1 MDSQDGQSQRP
12 LAKIGASSTASTTSS
27 PFTDDLRGYVN
38 KVMDEWKVPGLAV
51 AVVDGDQVYTEGFG
65 YAELPDTKVTPET
78 LFFAGSTTKTI
89 TAAALA
95 HMIDSKN
102 YSSLKD
108 GWSTPISSII
118 RDDFVV
124 GNEWTTAH
132 LTLDDAVSHRTGM
145 APHDFAWMRT
155 EGGMILTPAEMV
167 KKLRALKLSAE
178 PRTVYQYCHHMYV
191 ALGHVI
197 ETLSG
202 QWLGDYLRKTIFE
215 PLSMTATY
223 CDTQDAM
230 DAPEHLAS
238 GYYWDAKRRE
248 YGLVAFDSMREGNG
262 AGFVISNV
270 VDYAKWLKCLLYET
284 EPFSKQSHKDI
295 RKPRML
301 AYQEEKTGPG
311 EVLHGLGWQQKV
323 VHGVLVYMYGAT
335 EAAYATQVYWLPELK
350 YGLVTM
356 ANVAAPGNAAE
367 ETIAWKMVEDK
378 LGVPE
383 NERFDI
389 SGHMKAAADR
399 QAERIRSAADILY
412 PIRPDRPLPSPLN
425 NSQLVGTYIDEGYG
439 VLRIDEEGSTDAG
452 QATLIARRSDMV
464 FNYQLRFRH
473 VSGSFWVVEIW
484 YDDTRSQEGFWG
496 GEFRVGVDGNA
507 SGLMVHLS
515 PEGAEIDDGFV
526 WFERV
531 T

>member
-1 MDSQDGQSQRP
+1 
-12 LAKIGASSTASTTSS
+12 
-27 PFTDDLRGYVN
+27 
-38 KVMDEWKVPGLAV
+38 
-51 AVVDGDQVYTEGFG
+51 GFG
-65 YAELPDTKVTPET
+65 YAELPDTKITPET
-78 LFFAGSTTKTI
+78 LFFAGSTTKTM

-95 HMIDSKN
+95 YMIDSKN
-102 YSSLKD
+102 YSFLQD
-108 GWSTPISSII
+108 GWSTPISSMI

-124 GNEWTTAH
+124 GNGWTMAH
-132 LTLDDAVSHRTGM
+132 LTLDDAVSHWTGM
-145 APHDFAWMRT
+145 APHDFAWMCT
-155 EGGMILTPAEMV
+155 ERGMTLTPAEMV
-167 KKLRALKLSAE
+167 N
-178 PRTVYQYCHHMYV
+178 TVTTFTWSWGMSSRP
-191 ALGHVI
+191 
-197 ETLSG
+197 LSG
-202 QWLGDYLRKTIFE
+202 QWLRDHLRKTVLE

-223 CDTQDAM
+223 CDTQHAM

-238 GYYWDAKRRE
+238 GYYWDAKRQE
-248 YGLVAFDSMREGNG
+248 YGLMAFDRIREDNG

-295 RKPRML
+295 RKPRVL
-301 AYQEEKTGPG
+301 AYSEEQTGPG
-311 EVLHGLGWQQKV
+311 GVLHGLGWQQKV

-335 EAAYATQVYWLPELK
+335 EAVFTGFPEHK
-350 YGLVTM
+350 YGLITM
-356 ANVAAPGNAAE
+356 TDLATPGNAAE
-367 ETIAWKMVEDK
+367 ETIAWKMIEDK

-383 NERFDI
+383 DERFDI

-399 QAERIRSAADILY
+399 QAERIGSAADILY

-425 NSQLVGTYIDEGYG
+425 NSQLVGTYIDEGYR

-484 YDDTRSQEGFWG
+484 YDDTHSQVGFWG

-515 PEGAEIDDGFV
+515 SEGAEIDEGFV
-526 WFERV
+526 
-531 T
+531 